1 MESEGNKDVNR
12 YRFKYRFKDSTIFI
26 IHEMTKINGLASE
39 DSKCSAFLTLNS
51 QKFLLQKHSMS
62 SRIQHI
68 WLFCKPYVHM
78 QGLEPMKPPV
88 S

>member
-62 SRIQHI
+62 SE
-68 WLFCKPYVHM
+68 FNTSGYSVNPMSTCKVWS
-78 QGLEPMKPPV
+78 L
-88 S
+88 